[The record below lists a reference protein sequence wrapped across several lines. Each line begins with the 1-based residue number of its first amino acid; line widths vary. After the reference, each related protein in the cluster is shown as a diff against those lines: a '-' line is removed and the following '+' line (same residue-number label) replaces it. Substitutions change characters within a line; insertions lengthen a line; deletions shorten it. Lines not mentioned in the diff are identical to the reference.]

1 MIRPI
6 SRPLL
11 LALLLTTTACAQA
24 QNTTAPV
31 AAPHSSQAGMD
42 RPPPDDRRGPPMD
55 EIAKTLGLQPKQ
67 REALE
72 AVLKQ
77 RHEAMRA
84 QREQMRAQMEQ
95 MRRKRDEIDA
105 QYDARVA
112 KVLTPE
118 QFAKLKA
125 WEKEHRPHRGWHDK
139 DGRDGRRPRG
149 EDGPPDDA
157 DRP

>member
-24 QNTTAPV
+24 QNTPPPTA
-31 AAPHSSQAGMD
+31 AARSGQQQSD
-42 RPPPDDRRGPPMD
+42 RPPPEARRGPPMD
-55 EIAKTLGLQPKQ
+55 EIAKALALQPKQ

-72 AVLKQ
+72 DLLKQ

-84 QREQMRAQMEQ
+84 EREQMREQLEQ

-105 QYDARVA
+105 QYDARIA
-112 KVLTPE
+112 KVLSPE
-118 QFAKLKA
+118 QYAKLQA
-125 WEKEHRPHRGWHDK
+125 WEKEHRRDHGRRGEHR
-139 DGRDGRRPRG
+139 RDGRPPRG
-149 EDGPPDDA
+149 EDGPPDDE